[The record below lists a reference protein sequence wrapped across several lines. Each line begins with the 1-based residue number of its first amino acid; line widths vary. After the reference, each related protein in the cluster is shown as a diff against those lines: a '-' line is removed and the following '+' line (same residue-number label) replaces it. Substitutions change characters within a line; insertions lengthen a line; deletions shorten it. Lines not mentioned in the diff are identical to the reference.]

1 MDTVSSDDM
10 IVISYLTGTL
20 SYLIL
25 QNMYQTDH
33 AYIMLAIAMMIQV
46 TNITYYIHYHNYHMT
61 KADFLRI

>member
-33 AYIMLAIAMMIQV
+33 AYIMLAIAIS
-46 TNITYYIHYHNYHMT
+46 TNDDTSY
-61 KADFLRI
+61 